1 MRRRTS
7 AVFAAFSHWQ
17 AVPAGR
23 YPGRRGGLPDPAG
36 YRRSDNTASAPFWH
50 RTPARSAQRPLGLSH
65 ENPNA
70 SSGPAPL
77 RATATLAAYSRA
89 PAERQAS
96 SRRAPKAQPSSAP
109 LPPAASP
116 TTPHKTLPGAGHPH
130 NPARCRKFCSHLPL
144 FPFCTRQGPIR
155 PAPSARHFTRF
166 IAAQPG
172 IREAHAWHPL
182 VRLPPRSRNSQGNPS
197 TYRAGAAALQW

>member
-50 RTPARSAQRPLGLSH
+50 RTPARSAQRPLVFHMKIQMHHLALR
-65 ENPNA
+65 PF
-70 SSGPAPL
+70 AP
-77 RATATLAAYSRA
+77 R
-89 PAERQAS
+89 PHW
-96 SRRAPKAQPSSAP
+96 RRIAGHLLKGKR
-109 LPPAASP
+109 PAAGRLKRS
-116 TTPHKTLPGAGHPH
+116 
-130 NPARCRKFCSHLPL
+130 PARRRFLPRPAQQRPIKLCQALGIRTVQHDAGKFCSHLPL